1 MDLSKDNNA
10 VEITDTLMN
19 NGFRSV
25 KNGKEVVYF
34 QDDGGIYRTY
44 DVGDIRRWLLA
55 RVGEPQDRNK
65 LLKMPDATINT
76 ILAGLPTYDGRNPL
90 KTFSDR
96 RDKIFIP
103 FLNGVVVIDQ
113 EGSDLMDYSQV
124 VEEGY
129 GGIWEESIIPRDID
143 LNTLRHGLSDEPLV
157 HQLGGKYSEF
167 IQKAMIKD
175 GDDTSVNYAI
185 ALKALESVIGYLCHQ
200 YNDPGA
206 SKYIFL
212 TDASLD
218 GKPEGGNGKTLVIQS
233 LEHVRNFIQVDGK
246 NWQAGGSAAR
256 FNLPDTI
263 TEKTDIVCLDDVQD
277 GFDASQIFSATTG
290 DFTIEPKGI
299 NKRTIPKDQKPKIVI
314 TSNYFPFGTGN
325 SYDRRRHI
333 IEFGNYWFHK
343 ERAGVTIEDELDG
356 LLFDDFSV
364 QDWKDF
370 YYFIFGCC
378 QKHLR
383 SGKLRPMNLNALKRN
398 TKLASIRVPLS
409 QDMFVWVENHLKTKR
424 AGVYDKTPGIS
435 EDALYKQFVDDFGD
449 TPEVDKNKLHTALY
463 DFVDNTPGL
472 EYNKHKPGKT
482 KSQKRFLVGPKGKQ
496 TKNIV
501 VGGAF

>member
-1 MDLSKDNNA
+1 MDLSKENYA
-10 VEITDTLMN
+10 VEITETLMD

-34 QDDGGIYRTY
+34 QDNSGIYRPY
-44 DVGDIRRWLLA
+44 DVGDIKRWLLG
-55 RVGEPQDRNK
+55 RVGETQDRNK
-65 LLKMPDATINT
+65 LLKMPLGTIDT
-76 ILAGLPTYDGRNPL
+76 IAAGLPTHDSRNPL

-103 FLNGVVVIDQ
+103 FLNGVVVIGQ
-113 EGSDLMDYSQV
+113 ERSDLLEYSQV
-124 VEEGY
+124 TEMGY
-129 GGIWEESIIPRDID
+129 GGIWEESIIQREID
-143 LNTLRHGLSDEPLV
+143 LDTLQYGFSDKPLV
-157 HQLGGKYSEF
+157 HQLGGKYSQF

-175 GDDTSVNYAI
+175 GDDKSENYLI

-200 YNDPGA
+200 YNDPGT

-233 LEHVRNFIQVDGK
+233 LEYVRNFVQVDGK

-263 TEKTDIVCLDDVQD
+263 TEKTDIVCLDDVQE

-343 ERAGVTIEDELDG
+343 ERAGVSIEDELDG

-378 QKHLR
+378 QKSLR

-409 QDMFVWVENHLKTKR
+409 MEHLEWVENHLKNERT
-424 AGVYDKTPGIS
+424 GVYDTKPGIS
-435 EDALYKQFVDDFGD
+435 EDTLYKEFVDDFGD
-449 TPEVDKNKLHTALY
+449 TTEVDKKTLHTALY
-463 DFVDNTPGL
+463 DFVDVTPGL
-472 EYNKHKPGKT
+472 EYNQHKPGKT
-482 KSQKRFLVGPKGKQ
+482 KSQKRFLSGPKGKQ
-496 TKNIV
+496 KYHIV

>member
-55 RVGEPQDRNK
+55 RVEEPQDRNK
-65 LLKMPDATINT
+65 LLKMPDGTINT
-76 ILAGLPTYDGRNPL
+76 ILAGLPTYDSRNPL

-113 EGSDLMDYSQV
+113 EGSDLLKYSCV
-124 VEEGY
+124 AGMGY
-129 GGIWEESIIPRDID
+129 GGIWEESIIPRKID
-143 LNTLRHGLSDEPLV
+143 LNTLRPSFGDEPLV
-157 HQLGGKYSEF
+157 HQLNGMYRDF
-167 IQKAMIKD
+167 IKKAMVKD
-175 GDDTSVNYAI
+175 GDDKSENYHR
-185 ALKALESVIGYLCHQ
+185 ALKSLETVIGYLCHQ
-200 YNDPGA
+200 YNDPGT

-218 GKPEGGNGKTLVIQS
+218 GNPEGGNGKTLVIQS

-263 TEKTDIVCLDDVQD
+263 TEKTDIVCLDDVQQ

-290 DFTIEPKGI
+290 DFTIEPKGV

-333 IEFGNYWFHK
+333 IEFGNYWAK
-343 ERAGVTIEDELDG
+343 NTLSVEEELDG
-356 LLFDDFSV
+356 LLFTDFTHN
-364 QDWKDF
+364 DWQDF

-378 QKHLR
+378 QKYLQR
-383 SGKLRPMNLNALKRN
+383 GLRPMNLNALKRN

-409 QDMFVWVENHLKTKR
+409 VQMIEWVENHLKNKR
-424 AGVYDKTPGIS
+424 TGVYDTKPGIS
-435 EDALYKQFVDDFGD
+435 ENALYNDFVDEFGD
-449 TPEVDKNKLHTALY
+449 TTEVDKNTLHTALY
-463 DFVDNTPGL
+463 DFVEVTPGL
-472 EYNKHKPGKT
+472 EYNQHKPGKT
-482 KSQKRFLVGPKGKQ
+482 KSQKRYLGGPKGKQ
-496 TKNIV
+496 TPHIV